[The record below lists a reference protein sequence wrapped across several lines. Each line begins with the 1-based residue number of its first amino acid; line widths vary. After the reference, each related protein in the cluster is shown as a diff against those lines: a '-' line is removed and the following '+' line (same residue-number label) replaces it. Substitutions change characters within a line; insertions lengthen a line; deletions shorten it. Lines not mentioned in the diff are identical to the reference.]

1 MILTFPYFN
10 SLLLNDLLFL
20 KELYLYR
27 NDEPT
32 LVDIIKDNNNI
43 E

>member
-1 MILTFPYFN
+1 MILTFQNFN

-20 KELYLYR
+20 KEVYLYR

-32 LVDIIKDNNNI
+32 LVDIIKDNIFN
-43 E
+43 